1 MAYDEKLVERIREVI
16 FGMPGLSER
25 KMFGGLC
32 FSVNGYMACGV
43 QKKDLVI
50 RVGPQHHD
58 RALSR
63 KHTRPMDFTG
73 KPMTGYI
80 YVSEAG
86 YKRKADLERWV
97 SQGIEFV
104 QTLPR
109 KKPKTKKI
117 RKTAT
122 NKKRKS

>member
-1 MAYDEKLVERIREVI
+1 MAYDEKLVERIRQVVVDI
-16 FGMPGLSER
+16 PGLSER

-43 QKKDLVI
+43 QNKDLVV
-50 RVGPQHHD
+50 RVGPDDHAN
-58 RALSR
+58 ALSQ

-86 YKRKADLERWV
+86 YKRKAELERWV
-97 SQGIEFV
+97 LQGTDFV
-104 QTLPR
+104 ETLPP
-109 KKPKTKKI
+109 KKPKKKKVSKPS
-117 RKTAT
+117 KTQ
-122 NKKRKS
+122 

>member
-1 MAYDEKLVERIREVI
+1 MAYDKKLHERIREVV

-25 KMFGGLC
+25 KLFGGIC

-58 RALSR
+58 HALSR

-104 QTLPR
+104 QTLPPKMP
-109 KKPKTKKI
+109 KKKKI

>member
-1 MAYDEKLVERIREVI
+1 MAYDEKLVERIRELV
-16 FGMPGLSER
+16 FGMPGLSEK

-32 FSVNGYMACGV
+32 FSVDGYMACGV
-43 QKKDLVI
+43 QKKDLVV
-50 RVGPQHHD
+50 RVGPANHE

-86 YKRKADLERWV
+86 YTRKADLERWV
-97 SQGIEFV
+97 TQGVEFV
-104 QTLPR
+104 KTLPP
-109 KKPKTKKI
+109 KKPKKK
-117 RKTAT
+117 KP
-122 NKKRKS
+122 RKSTSAR

>member
-1 MAYDEKLVERIREVI
+1 MAYDDKLVERIREVV

-104 QTLPR
+104 QTLPP

-117 RKTAT
+117 HKTVT
-122 NKKRKS
+122 NKRRKS

>member
-1 MAYDEKLVERIREVI
+1 
-16 FGMPGLSER
+16 
-25 KMFGGLC
+25 
-32 FSVNGYMACGV
+32 
-43 QKKDLVI
+43 
-50 RVGPQHHD
+50 
-58 RALSR
+58 
-63 KHTRPMDFTG
+63 MDFTG

-104 QTLPR
+104 QTLPPKMP
-109 KKPKTKKI
+109 KKKKI

-122 NKKRKS
+122 NKRRKS